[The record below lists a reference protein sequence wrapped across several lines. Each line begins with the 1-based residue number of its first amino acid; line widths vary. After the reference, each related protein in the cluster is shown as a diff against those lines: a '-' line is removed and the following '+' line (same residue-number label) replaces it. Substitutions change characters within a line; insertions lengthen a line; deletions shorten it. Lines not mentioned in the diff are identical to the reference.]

1 MTINNMTFR
10 IGGAAGDGVE
20 SSGVGLCQALARGGL
35 HVFGLPDYYS
45 RIRGGH
51 NFFSIRVSDQPLYSH
66 EEPVH
71 LLLALTEE
79 TIPRHRDKI
88 VEGGAIVYDS
98 NQMANQRISESANQR
113 IAKGSIQLLPIPLSD
128 MAQEKAGT
136 TLARNT
142 LALGVA
148 AGLTGFD
155 PEPMESVIR
164 QNFAR
169 KGQAVVD
176 GNLAAVEAG
185 YQEGQKYAADF
196 PFKVERIPDAPPR
209 MVLNGTEAFSL
220 GALAGGCRFV
230 AGYPMTPGSLA
241 LHWFASRAAKYGVA
255 IKHTE
260 DEIAAI
266 NMAIGAAHMGARAL
280 VPTSGGGFSL
290 MVEALGLAGMT
301 ETPVVIYNAQ
311 RPGPSTGLPT
321 RQEQA
326 DLLFMLYASQGEFP
340 RFLLAPGTHEECF
353 VTGWRV
359 FNLAEKYQTPA
370 LVLSDHY
377 LAVAIRTLELDAFD
391 FEAVRID
398 RGELLSEAE
407 LDALATTNG
416 GEYLRYRIT
425 GSGVSP
431 RAVPGHPKAV
441 YVAAGNE
448 HEESGAITEEP
459 EMRTAQVEKRQRKLV
474 GMAEEMSGPLRYGP
488 SEAEVTFLSWGSTYG
503 PLREAVDRLN
513 AEDYNEQGKFNEREG
528 AGPSTLRRGPSTG
541 SGRRSGQAS
550 LRTGRANML
559 HFVDLWPFPA
569 EAVTAAL
576 ESARRVVAV
585 EVNATA
591 QLATL
596 IRSQTG
602 RQMDGTILKYDGRAF
617 TPDHIVSFE
626 L

>member
-1 MTINNMTFR
+1 MTINNMTIR

-20 SSGVGLCQALARGGL
+20 SSGAGFCKALARGGL

-51 NFFSIRVSDQPLYSH
+51 NFYSIRVSDRPLYSH
-66 EEPVH
+66 AEPVH

-88 VEGGAIVYDS
+88 VPGGAIVYDS
-98 NQMANQRISESANQR
+98 KLPVPTEHLERNDIRVW
-113 IAKGSIQLLPIPLSD
+113 PIPLTD
-128 MAQEKAGT
+128 IAKEKAGT
-136 TLARNT
+136 ALARNT
-142 LALGVA
+142 VALGVA

-155 PEPMESVIR
+155 LALLQGIIR

-176 GNLAAVEAG
+176 GNLDAVEAG
-185 YQEGQKYAADF
+185 YREGQKHATDF
-196 PFKVERIPDAPPR
+196 PFKLESIQDAPPR
-209 MVLNGTEAFSL
+209 MVLNGTQAFAM

-230 AGYPMTPGSLA
+230 SGYPMTPGSPV
-241 LHWFASRAAKYGVA
+241 LHWMAAHAADYGVVT
-255 IKHTE
+255 KHTE

-280 VPTSGGGFSL
+280 VPTSGGGFAL

-301 ETPVVIYNAQ
+301 ETPLVIYNAQ

-321 RQEQA
+321 RQEQG
-326 DLLFMLYASQGEFP
+326 DLLFMLHASQGEFP
-340 RFLLAPGTHEECF
+340 RFILAPGSHEECF
-353 VTGWRV
+353 TAGWRA

-377 LAVAIRTLELDAFD
+377 LAVAVRTLELDAFD
-391 FEAVRID
+391 FEAVEID
-398 RGELLSEAE
+398 RGELLTEAD
-407 LDALATTNG
+407 LDALE
-416 GEYLRYRIT
+416 GEYLRHRVT
-425 GSGVSP
+425 DSGVSP

-448 HEESGAITEEP
+448 HTESGAITEEP
-459 EMRTAQVEKRQRKLV
+459 EVRTAQVDKRQRKLL
-474 GMAEEMSGPLRYGP
+474 GMAGEMSGPLRYGP
-488 SEAEVTFLSWGSTYG
+488 PEAEVTFVSWGSTYG
-503 PLREAVDRLN
+503 PLREAVDGLN
-513 AEDYNEQGKFNEREG
+513 SEKTN
-528 AGPSTLRRGPSTG
+528 S
-541 SGRRSGQAS
+541 
-550 LRTGRANML
+550 ANVL
-559 HFVDLWPFPA
+559 HFADLWPFPA
-569 EAVTAAL
+569 EVVTTAIEA
-576 ESARRVVAV
+576 ARRVVAV

-602 RQMDGTILKYDGRAF
+602 LQVDGTILKYDGRAF
-617 TPDHIVSFE
+617 TPEYITSCEF
-626 L
+626 

>member
-1 MTINNMTFR
+1 MTTNNMTIR

-20 SSGVGLCQALARGGL
+20 SSGVGFCQALARGGL

-51 NFFSIRVSDQPLYSH
+51 NFYSVRASDQPLYSH
-66 EEPVH
+66 AEPVH

-79 TIPRHRDKI
+79 TIPRHRDKV

-98 NQMANQRISESANQR
+98 RLQVPPEQPAGDSALSSS
-113 IAKGSIQLLPIPLSD
+113 KGGIQFWPIPLSD
-128 MAQEKAGT
+128 LAKEKAGT
-136 TLARNT
+136 ALARNT

-155 PEPMESVIR
+155 PEPMQSVIR

-185 YQEGQKYAADF
+185 YKEGQKYAADF
-196 PFKVERIPDAPPR
+196 PFKLERIPDTPPR

-230 AGYPMTPGSLA
+230 AGYPMTPGSLV
-241 LHWFASRAAKYGVA
+241 LHWMAAHSARYGVVL
-255 IKHTE
+255 KHTE

-280 VPTSGGGFSL
+280 VPTSGGGFAL

-321 RQEQA
+321 RHEQG

-353 VTGWRV
+353 VTGWRA

-377 LAVAIRTLELDAFD
+377 LAVAIRTLDLGAFD
-391 FEAVRID
+391 FEAVEIE

-407 LDALATTNG
+407 LDALD
-416 GEYLRYRIT
+416 GEYLR
-425 GSGVSP
+425 
-431 RAVPGHPKAV
+431 
-441 YVAAGNE
+441 
-448 HEESGAITEEP
+448 
-459 EMRTAQVEKRQRKLV
+459 
-474 GMAEEMSGPLRYGP
+474 
-488 SEAEVTFLSWGSTYG
+488 
-503 PLREAVDRLN
+503 
-513 AEDYNEQGKFNEREG
+513 
-528 AGPSTLRRGPSTG
+528 
-541 SGRRSGQAS
+541 
-550 LRTGRANML
+550 
-559 HFVDLWPFPA
+559 
-569 EAVTAAL
+569 
-576 ESARRVVAV
+576 
-585 EVNATA
+585 
-591 QLATL
+591 
-596 IRSQTG
+596 
-602 RQMDGTILKYDGRAF
+602 
-617 TPDHIVSFE
+617 
-626 L
+626 

>member
-1 MTINNMTFR
+1 MTTNNMTIR
-10 IGGAAGDGVE
+10 IGGEAGDGVE
-20 SSGVGLCQALARGGL
+20 SSGAGFCKALARGGL

-51 NFFSIRVSDQPLYSH
+51 NFYSVRISDHPLYSH
-66 EEPVH
+66 AEPVH

-79 TIPRHRDKI
+79 TIPRHRDKV

-98 NQMANQRISESANQR
+98 NQVSSEQLSAN
-113 IAKGSIQLLPIPLSD
+113 GIQFLPIPMSD
-128 MAQEKAGT
+128 IAQKRAET

-142 LALGVA
+142 VALGVA

-155 PEPMESVIR
+155 LEPMESVIR

-176 GNLAAVEAG
+176 GNLAAIEAG
-185 YQEGQKYAADF
+185 YQEGQKYAGDF
-196 PFKVERIPDAPPR
+196 PFKLQRIPDAPPR
-209 MVLNGTEAFSL
+209 MVLNGTQAFSL

-230 AGYPMTPGSLA
+230 AGYPMTPGSLV
-241 LHWFASRAAKYGVA
+241 LHWMAAHSARYGVVL
-255 IKHTE
+255 KHTE

-266 NMAIGAAHMGARAL
+266 NMAIGAAHIGARAL
-280 VPTSGGGFSL
+280 VPTSGGGFAL
-290 MVEALGLAGMT
+290 MVEALGLAGIT

-321 RQEQA
+321 RHEQG
-326 DLLFMLYASQGEFP
+326 DMLFMLYASQGEFP

-353 VTGWRV
+353 VTGWRA
-359 FNLAEKYQTPA
+359 FNLAEEYQTPA

-377 LAVAIRTLELDAFD
+377 LAVAVRTLELDAFD
-391 FEAVRID
+391 FDAVEID

-407 LDALATTNG
+407 LDALEG
-416 GEYLRYRIT
+416 QYLRYRIT
-425 GSGVSP
+425 DSGVSP
-431 RAVPGHPKAV
+431 RAVAGHPKVV

-448 HEESGAITEEP
+448 HDESGSITEEP
-459 EMRTAQVEKRQRKLV
+459 EMRKAQVEKRQRKLI
-474 GMAEEMSGPLRYGP
+474 GMAGEMSSPQRYGP
-488 SEAEVTFLSWGSTYG
+488 RDAETTFVSWGSTYG

-513 AEDYNEQGKFNEREG
+513 AEQ
-528 AGPSTLRRGPSTG
+528 P
-541 SGRRSGQAS
+541 
-550 LRTGRANML
+550 GRANFL

-576 ESARRVVAV
+576 ESAHRVVAV

-596 IRSQTG
+596 IRANTG
-602 RQMDGTILKYDGRAF
+602 RSVDDKILKYDGRAF
-617 TPDHIVSFE
+617 TPEYIMGFGF
-626 L
+626 

>member
-1 MTINNMTFR
+1 MATNNMTIR
-10 IGGAAGDGVE
+10 IGGEAGHGVE
-20 SSGVGLCQALARGGL
+20 SSGAGFCKALARGGL

-51 NFFSIRVSDQPLYSH
+51 NFYSVRVSDQPLHSH
-66 EEPVH
+66 AEPVH

-98 NQMANQRISESANQR
+98 NVIQRTGEDP
-113 IAKGSIQLLPIPLSD
+113 KGFSFLPVPLSD
-128 MAQEKAGT
+128 MAKEKAGT
-136 TLARNT
+136 VLARNT
-142 LALGVA
+142 VALGVT

-155 PEPMESVIR
+155 LDPMQSVIR

-176 GNLAAVEAG
+176 GNLAAAEAG
-185 YQEGQKYAADF
+185 WQEGWKHAADF
-196 PFKVERIPDAPPR
+196 PFKLERILDASPR

-220 GALAGGCRFV
+220 GALAGGCRFT
-230 AGYPMTPGSLA
+230 AGYPMTPGSPV
-241 LHWFASRAAKYGVA
+241 LHWMAAHSARYGVVL
-255 IKHTE
+255 KHTE

-280 VPTSGGGFSL
+280 VPTSGGGFAL
-290 MVEALGLAGMT
+290 MVEALGLAGIT

-311 RPGPSTGLPT
+311 RPGPSTGLAT
-321 RQEQA
+321 RNEQG
-326 DLLFMLYASQGEFP
+326 DMLFMLYASQGEFP
-340 RFLLAPGTHEECF
+340 RFLLSPGTHEQCF
-353 VTGWRV
+353 VAGWRA

-377 LAVAIRTLELDAFD
+377 LAVAVRTLELDAFD
-391 FEAVRID
+391 FDAVEID
-398 RGELLSEAE
+398 RGQLLSEAE
-407 LDALATTNG
+407 LDALD

-425 GSGVSP
+425 ESGISP

-441 YVAAGNE
+441 YVATGNE
-448 HEESGAITEEP
+448 HEESGTTTEEP
-459 EMRTAQVEKRQRKLV
+459 GMRTAQVEKRQRKLI
-474 GMAEEMSGPLRYGP
+474 GMAEEMSGPQRYGP
-488 SEAEVTFLSWGSTYG
+488 DEAEVTFVCWGSTYG

-513 AEDYNEQGKFNEREG
+513 AEW
-528 AGPSTLRRGPSTG
+528 P
-541 SGRRSGQAS
+541 
-550 LRTGRANML
+550 GRANML

-569 EAVTAAL
+569 EAAMAAFGQ
-576 ESARRVVAV
+576 ARKLVAV
-585 EVNATA
+585 EVNATG

-617 TPDHIVSFE
+617 TPEHIVSFE
-626 L
+626 F

>member
-1 MTINNMTFR
+1 MTTNRMTIR
-10 IGGAAGDGVE
+10 IGGEAGHGVE
-20 SSGVGLCQALARGGL
+20 STGAGFCKALARGGL

-51 NFFSIRVSDQPLYSH
+51 NFYSVRVSDQPLYSH
-66 EEPVH
+66 AEPVH
-71 LLLALTEE
+71 LLLALTGE

-98 NQMANQRISESANQR
+98 NVVQRTGGNSADF
-113 IAKGSIQLLPIPLSD
+113 LFLPVPLSD
-128 MAQEKAGT
+128 VAKEKAGT
-136 TLARNT
+136 VLARNT
-142 LALGVA
+142 VALGVT

-155 PEPMESVIR
+155 LEPMENVIR

-176 GNLAAVEAG
+176 GNLAAIEAG
-185 YQEGQKYAADF
+185 YQEGRKHAADF
-196 PFKVERIPDAPPR
+196 PFKLERIPDAPPR
-209 MVLNGTEAFSL
+209 MVLNGTQAFSL
-220 GALAGGCRFV
+220 GALAGGCRFA
-230 AGYPMTPGSLA
+230 AGYPMTPGSPV
-241 LHWFASRAAKYGVA
+241 LHWMAAHSARHGVVL
-255 IKHTE
+255 KHTE

-280 VPTSGGGFSL
+280 VPTSGGGFAL

-311 RPGPSTGLPT
+311 RPGPSTGLAT
-321 RQEQA
+321 RQEQG
-326 DLLFMLYASQGEFP
+326 DMLFMLYASQGEFP

-353 VTGWRV
+353 MAGWRA

-377 LAVAIRTLELDAFD
+377 LAVAVRTLELDAFD
-391 FEAVRID
+391 FDAVEID
-398 RGELLSEAE
+398 RGDLLSEAE
-407 LDALATTNG
+407 LDALDG
-416 GEYLRYRIT
+416 DYLRYRIT
-425 GSGVSP
+425 DSGISP

-448 HEESGAITEEP
+448 HDESGAITEEP

-474 GMAEEMSGPLRYGP
+474 GMAGEMSGPLRYGP
-488 SEAEVTFLSWGSTYG
+488 PEAEVTFVSWGSTYG

-513 AEDYNEQGKFNEREG
+513 A
-528 AGPSTLRRGPSTG
+528 RR
-541 SGRRSGQAS
+541 AN
-550 LRTGRANML
+550 RANML
-559 HFVDLWPFPA
+559 HFVHLWPFPV
-569 EAVTAAL
+569 EAAMAAF
-576 ESARRVVAV
+576 EQARRLVTV
-585 EVNATA
+585 EVNATG

-602 RQMDGTILKYDGRAF
+602 RQMDSTILKYDGRAF
-617 TPDHIVSFE
+617 TPEHIMSFE
-626 L
+626 F

>member
-20 SSGVGLCQALARGGL
+20 SSGVGFCQALGRGGL

-66 EEPVH
+66 QEPVH

-98 NQMANQRISESANQR
+98 SRIANQRISESANRR
-113 IAKGSIQLLPIPLSD
+113 IAKGDIQFLPVPLSE
-128 MAQEKAGT
+128 MAKEKAGT
-136 TLARNT
+136 ELARNT

-155 PEPMESVIR
+155 LEPMESVIR

-169 KGQAVVD
+169 KGQKVVD

-196 PFKVERIPDAPPR
+196 PFKLERNRDAPPR

-241 LHWFASRAAKYGVA
+241 LHWMAAHAAEYGVA

-280 VPTSGGGFSL
+280 VPTSGGGFAL

-321 RQEQA
+321 RQEQG

-340 RFLLAPGTHEECF
+340 RFLVAPGTHEECF

-391 FEAVRID
+391 FEAVEIE

-407 LDALATTNG
+407 LDALG

-425 GSGVSP
+425 NSGVSP

-448 HEESGAITEEP
+448 HDESGAITEEP
-459 EMRTAQVEKRQRKLV
+459 GMRTAQVEKRQGKLV

-488 SEAEVTFLSWGSTYG
+488 PEAEVTFVSWGSTYG

-513 AEDYNEQGKFNEREG
+513 MGDYNGQGEFNGREG
-528 AGPSTLRRGPSTG
+528 TGPST
-541 SGRRSGQAS
+541 S

-559 HFVDLWPFPA
+559 HFVDLWPFPT

-576 ESARRVVAV
+576 ESARRVVSV

-602 RQMDGTILKYDGRAF
+602 REMDGTILKYDGRAF
-617 TPDHIVSFE
+617 TPDYIVGLFGAE
-626 L
+626 G